1 MKLATTLKNGDQL
14 LGIAY
19 HFKIF
24 RSQVA
29 TRKKKLIFRPVCT
42 VINHSKLCFN
52 RAHKLE
58 DLTKKKIVA
67 NYKISFLFQRK
78 KKKKIGVT
86 AVHVHALKYLIVIP
100 VFNKFLSKYFTIGQD
115 FVNFRN

>member
-1 MKLATTLKNGDQL
+1 MHGHKP
-14 LGIAY
+14 
-19 HFKIF
+19 FK
-24 RSQVA
+24 
-29 TRKKKLIFRPVCT
+29 T
-42 VINHSKLCFN
+42 
-52 RAHKLE
+52 
-58 DLTKKKIVA
+58 
-67 NYKISFLFQRK
+67 LFQQGTQIRGFDQKKNCGKLQNKLFISAKK

>member
-1 MKLATTLKNGDQL
+1 MHGHKPFKTLFQQGTQIRGFDQ
-14 LGIAY
+14 
-19 HFKIF
+19 
-24 RSQVA
+24 
-29 TRKKKLIFRPVCT
+29 
-42 VINHSKLCFN
+42 
-52 RAHKLE
+52 
-58 DLTKKKIVA
+58 KKIVA